1 MPPILPSLVTALAVL
16 LYVVLGI
23 NVSRARGRYSVPASA
38 MAGDSAFERVF
49 RVHQNTLEQLV
60 VFLPSLWLFSTFVSP
75 LWGGAIGLL
84 WVLARIFYAWSYY
97 RDPASR
103 GPGFVIGEI
112 FSLVL
117 LLGGIGR
124 GLRALVGRAPPR
136 NSAGAGASPE
146 ARRRRPP
153 CIAPP

>member
-60 VFLPSLWLFSTFVSP
+60 VFLPSLWLFSYFVSP
-75 LWGGAIGLL
+75 IWGGWIGFL
-84 WVLARIFYAWSYY
+84 WILARIFYAWSYY
-97 RDPASR
+97 RDSASR
-103 GPGFVIGEI
+103 GPGFVVSLIC
-112 FSLVL
+112 SLVL
-117 LLGGIGR
+117 LLGSIG
-124 GLRALVGRAPPR
+124 GML
-136 NSAGAGASPE
+136 SAF
-146 ARRRRPP
+146 
-153 CIAPP
+153 